1 MHLLIIDE
9 GPQRITTSQHGDIA
23 DAKRAVA
30 DYAAHTDCWLHP
42 IQLHAAFSSW
52 DLVKV
57 YDGSSLATAT
67 VERVRTTP
75 SDNGRL
81 AADTQDRHARAAL
94 RTNRATFTG
103 AHSDLHR
110 AS

>member
-1 MHLLIIDE
+1 MHLLIIDK
-9 GPQRITTSQHGDIA
+9 GPQGLTASQHGDIA

-30 DYAAHTDCWLHP
+30 DYAARTDCWLCP
-42 IQLHAAFSSW
+42 IQLHAEFSSW

-67 VERVRTTP
+67 VEHVRLTP
-75 SDNGRL
+75 SEDGRV
-81 AADTQDRHARAAL
+81 AAVDRRARATL
-94 RTNRATFTG
+94 PTPWGTLTG
-103 AHSDLHR
+103 ARSHAHR

>member
-1 MHLLIIDE
+1 MHLLIIDK
-9 GPQRITTSQHGDIA
+9 GPRGLTTSQHGDIA

-30 DYAAHTDCWLHP
+30 DYAAHADCWLHA
-42 IQLHAAFSSW
+42 IQLHAEFSSW

-67 VERVRTTP
+67 VEHVRLTP
-75 SDNGRL
+75 SEDGRF
-81 AADTQDRHARAAL
+81 AAVDCRARVGLPTQW
-94 RTNRATFTG
+94 RTLTG
-103 AHSDLHR
+103 ARRRAHR